1 MAFFP
6 KGTAGGLIQED
17 DRKLKLK
24 ATLEAQ
30 LAANKQYDRERR
42 DRFEDNLNLKLTDMA
57 IKNGGMFSNGMV
69 SGNGKDD
76 KTGMS
81 NFEARNALIKNY
93 MVEDENGNKVKD
105 PNFMAAIAEI
115 DGTEDPQGFIKLY
128 SILNPYI
135 TAMKKDSVDQTF
147 IGDEVRRAVIKLVST
162 SSRTAPNPDKPGKI
176 IANIEDNILKSK
188 LNERTKRMLEMG
200 IPTGGSFNI
209 TEEPIYVNKPTIEEI
224 TEFEK
229 FVIKPVRSRAEA
241 EKMKILSL
249 VGEFAQSE
257 EKEIMGP
264 DGKPLTEGEKT
275 ELQTWYNKRL
285 GDITRAIDFA
295 EKEKNPGLLAGLYS
309 SQFLYKAQDFY
320 GNMDRA
326 KQLIDPA
333 ILNSG
338 KTPIFVPNEKAA
350 LILKNAGI
358 LLPGDI
364 LYLMDI
370 KQQKQIP
377 KQ

>member
-1 MAFFP
+1 MALNF
-6 KGTAGGLIQED
+6 AGLED
-17 DRKLKLK
+17 REVQKDKQKN
-24 ATLEAQ
+24 ALEVQ
-30 LAANKQYDRERR
+30 LASNKEWDRRQLQTSRMGLKNKLVEMALERS
-42 DRFEDNLNLKLTDMA
+42 FIGT
-57 IKNGGMFSNGMV
+57 NGMV
-69 SGNGKDD
+69 SGNGKDSE
-76 KTGMS
+76 TGMT
-81 NFEARNALIKNY
+81 NFEAREALIRNY
-93 MVEDENGNKVKD
+93 KVENDKGEMVDDDK
-105 PNFMAAIAEI
+105 FLAAISRI
-115 DGTEDPQGFIKLY
+115 DGTKDPQGFIKLY
-128 SILNPYI
+128 RVLNPYI
-135 TAMKKDSVDQTF
+135 TAMKKDSMDRTF
-147 IGDEVRRAVIKLVST
+147 MGDEVRRGVIDLVNRASIVG
-162 SSRTAPNPDKPGKI
+162 PDLDRPGKI

-188 LNERTKRMLEMG
+188 LDERTKRMLQTG
-200 IPTGGSFNI
+200 IPTEGSFNI
-209 TEEPIYVNKPTIEEI
+209 TEELIYANKPKVEEI
-224 TEFEK
+224 TEFEN
-229 FVIKPVRSRAEA
+229 FVIRPVRSRAEA

-264 DGKPLTEGEKT
+264 DGKPLTEEEKT
-275 ELQTWYNKRL
+275 ELQAWYNKRL

-326 KQLIDPA
+326 KELINPA

-338 KTPIFVPNEKAA
+338 KTPIFVPNEKTAV
-350 LILKNAGI
+350 ILKNAGI

-364 LYLMDI
+364 LYLIDI

>member
-1 MAFFP
+1 MALAA
-6 KGTAGGLIQED
+6 GIYGGLEQREQQKD
-17 DRKLKLK
+17 KAK
-24 ATLEAQ
+24 ATLLAQ
-30 LAANKQYDRERR
+30 LEANKEWDRRNRAQY
-42 DRFEDNLNLKLTDMA
+42 EDSFNLKLADMA

-69 SGNGKDD
+69 SGNGKDN

-115 DGTEDPQGFIKLY
+115 DGTKDPQAFIKLY
-128 SILNPYI
+128 SVLNPYI
-135 TAMKKDSVDQTF
+135 AAMKKDSVDETF
-147 IGDEVRRAVIKLVST
+147 IGDEVRREVIKLVST

-188 LNERTKRMLEMG
+188 LDERTKRMLQMG
-200 IPTGGSFNI
+200 IPTEGSFNI

-224 TEFEK
+224 TEFEN

-241 EKMKILSL
+241 ERVKILSL

-264 DGKPLTEGEKT
+264 DGKPLSEEEKT

-295 EKEKNPGLLAGLYS
+295 EKEKNPGLLASLYS
-309 SQFLYKAQDFY
+309 SQFLYKAIDFY
-320 GNMDRA
+320 GNVDRA

-364 LYLMDI
+364 FYLLDK

>member
-1 MAFFP
+1 MALNF
-6 KGTAGGLIQED
+6 AGLED
-17 DRKLKLK
+17 REVQKDKQKN
-24 ATLEAQ
+24 ALEVQ
-30 LAANKQYDRERR
+30 LASNKEWDRRQLQTSRMGLKNKLVEMALERS
-42 DRFEDNLNLKLTDMA
+42 FIGT
-57 IKNGGMFSNGMV
+57 NGMV
-69 SGNGKDD
+69 SGNGKDSE
-76 KTGMS
+76 TGMT
-81 NFEARNALIKNY
+81 NFEAREALIRNY
-93 MVEDENGNKVKD
+93 KVENDKGEMVDDDK
-105 PNFMAAIAEI
+105 FLAAISRI
-115 DGTEDPQGFIKLY
+115 DGTKDPQGFIKLY
-128 SILNPYI
+128 RVLNPYI
-135 TAMKKDSVDQTF
+135 TAMKKDSMDRTF
-147 IGDEVRRAVIKLVST
+147 MGDEVRRGVIDLVNRASIVG
-162 SSRTAPNPDKPGKI
+162 PDLDRPGKI

-188 LNERTKRMLEMG
+188 LDERTKRMLQMG
-200 IPTGGSFNI
+200 IPTEGSFNI
-209 TEEPIYVNKPTIEEI
+209 TEELIYANKPKVEEI
-224 TEFEK
+224 TEFEN
-229 FVIKPVRSRAEA
+229 FVIRPVRSRAEA

-264 DGKPLTEGEKT
+264 DGKPLTEEEKT
-275 ELQTWYNKRL
+275 ELQAWYNKRL

-326 KQLIDPA
+326 KELINPA

-338 KTPIFVPNEKAA
+338 KTPIFVPNEKTAV
-350 LILKNAGI
+350 ILKNAGI

-364 LYLMDI
+364 LYLIDI

>member
-1 MAFFP
+1 MA
-6 KGTAGGLIQED
+6 
-17 DRKLKLK
+17 LKLGIFPGIEEREQQK
-24 ATLEAQ
+24 DKAEATLLAQ
-30 LAANKQYDRERR
+30 LAANKEWDRRNRAQY
-42 DRFEDNLNLKLTDMA
+42 EDSFNLKLADMA

-69 SGNGKDD
+69 SGNGKDN

-115 DGTEDPQGFIKLY
+115 DGTKDPQAFIKLY
-128 SILNPYI
+128 SVLNPYI
-135 TAMKKDSVDQTF
+135 AAMKKDSVDETF
-147 IGDEVRRAVIKLVST
+147 IGDEVRREVIKLVST

-188 LNERTKRMLEMG
+188 LDERTKRMLQMG
-200 IPTGGSFNI
+200 IPTEGSFNI

-224 TEFEK
+224 TEFEN

-241 EKMKILSL
+241 ERVKILSL

-264 DGKPLTEGEKT
+264 DGKPLSEEEKT

-295 EKEKNPGLLAGLYS
+295 EKEKNPGLLASLYS
-309 SQFLYKAQDFY
+309 SQFLYKAIDFY
-320 GNMDRA
+320 GNVDRA

-364 LYLMDI
+364 FYLLDK